1 MSNKEYLTVSQYA
14 EIKGISKQA
23 VYQQLN
29 KQLKEF
35 SILVNG
41 KKCVNISI
49 LTADEL
55 DKLKQL
61 EQQLEQPVDKVEQV
75 ELNQFQALLES
86 QMAEKDKVI
95 SSLLRQNEA
104 LQEQNTR
111 LTELLHNSQVLL
123 AAEKQLLIQ
132 EHSENPKDEEE
143 QQINSEIENEPL
155 EPKKTGLIKKL
166 FSKRK

>member
-1 MSNKEYLTVSQYA
+1 MSNREYLTVSEYA

-35 SILVNG
+35 LILVNG

-55 DKLKQL
+55 EKLKLLKQPD
-61 EQQLEQPVDKVEQV
+61 EQPVDKVEQV
-75 ELNQFQALLES
+75 ELNQFQALLEN
-86 QMAEKDKVI
+86 QLAEKDKVI
-95 SSLLRQNEA
+95 ESLLKQNEA

-123 AAEKQLLIQ
+123 AAEKQLLVQGRSDISK
-132 EHSENPKDEEE
+132 EETEIKD
-143 QQINSEIENEPL
+143 EPL
-155 EPKKTGLIKKL
+155 EPKKIGFIKRL
-166 FSKRK
+166 FSRNK

>member
-1 MSNKEYLTVSQYA
+1 MSNREYLTVSEYA

-35 SILVNG
+35 LILVNG

-55 DKLKQL
+55 EKLKL
-61 EQQLEQPVDKVEQV
+61 LKQPVDKVKQV
-75 ELNQFQALLES
+75 ELNQLQALLEN
-86 QMAEKDKVI
+86 QLAEKDKVI
-95 SSLLRQNEA
+95 ESLLKQNEA

-132 EHSENPKDEEE
+132 EPSQTEETK
-143 QQINSEIENEPL
+143 ISWFKRFF
-155 EPKKTGLIKKL
+155 KK
-166 FSKRK
+166 

>member
-1 MSNKEYLTVSQYA
+1 MSNREYLTVSEYA

-29 KQLKEF
+29 KQLKDF
-35 SILVNG
+35 LILVNG

-55 DKLKQL
+55 KKFKEI
-61 EQQLEQPVDKVEQV
+61 EQEVEQPVDKVEQV
-75 ELNQFQALLES
+75 ELNQFQALWES
-86 QMAEKDKVI
+86 QLAEKDKVI
-95 SSLLRQNEA
+95 ESLLKQNEA

-132 EHSENPKDEEE
+132 EPIRTEETKT
-143 QQINSEIENEPL
+143 SWFKRFF
-155 EPKKTGLIKKL
+155 KK
-166 FSKRK
+166 

>member
-1 MSNKEYLTVSQYA
+1 MSNREYLTVSEYA

-35 SILVNG
+35 LILVNG

-55 DKLKQL
+55 EKLKLLKQPV
-61 EQQLEQPVDKVEQV
+61 EQPVDKVKQV
-75 ELNQFQALLES
+75 ELNQLQALLEN
-86 QMAEKDKVI
+86 QLAEKDKVI
-95 SSLLRQNEA
+95 ESLLKQNEA

-132 EHSENPKDEEE
+132 EPSQTEETK
-143 QQINSEIENEPL
+143 ISWFKRFF
-155 EPKKTGLIKKL
+155 KK
-166 FSKRK
+166 